1 MITQHEIEIRV
12 RYYETDAMGIVH
24 HSRYLTYFELGRTEM
39 LRAAGITYREVEES
53 GLMMVIVRAECRYR
67 KPARYDDLLRL
78 VTKTRRVTAVKLEH
92 EYQLFRD
99 EELLVEGST
108 MLACVDR
115 DGEICRVPEQF
126 RTE

>member
-12 RYYETDAMGIVH
+12 RYHETDAMGIVH

-39 LRAAGITYREVEES
+39 LRASGITYREVEES
-53 GLMMVIVRAECRYR
+53 GVMMVIVRVECRYR

-78 VTKTRRVTAVKLEH
+78 VTTTRRVSAVKLEH
-92 EYQLFRD
+92 DYQLFRD
-99 EELLVEGST
+99 EDLLVEGST
-108 MLACVDR
+108 MLACLDR